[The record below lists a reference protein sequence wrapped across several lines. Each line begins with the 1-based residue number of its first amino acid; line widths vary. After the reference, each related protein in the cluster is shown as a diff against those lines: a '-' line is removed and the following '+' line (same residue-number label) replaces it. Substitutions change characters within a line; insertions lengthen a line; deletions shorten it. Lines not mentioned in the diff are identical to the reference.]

1 MMELSISGESNTKLV
16 AGDLK
21 HFENCIDGL
30 QISGKATKVHQDEM
44 EEGEE
49 RPDLN
54 LQITSAKK

>member
-21 HFENCIDGL
+21 HFENCIDAL

-54 LQITSAKK
+54 L

>member
-30 QISGKATKVHQDEM
+30 QISGKATKVHKDEM

-49 RPDLN
+49 RPDLMG
-54 LQITSAKK
+54 L

>member
-1 MMELSISGESNTKLV
+1 MGLVGSASTSNDQKMVME
-16 AGDLK
+16 DMK

-54 LQITSAKK
+54 L